1 MKQVWITSLA
11 HEEKQVQKIMA
22 MLKTYAMD
30 ANGHFWLDD
39 LKKMAWL
46 GPRAELIKDDTAL
59 WIILSS
65 DKELASE
72 SVRYGLSM
80 LALSVQAV
88 RGHGFP
94 IIFLHDGKIPS
105 IDSLPTPFQGAEI
118 FAVDNPAIG
127 AKLVAKANMP
137 LKKVSAE
144 YRLDIYAIPQL
155 GQWFEVGPF
164 ESSWKGAMFGVCGGE
179 IDAHGAGPAGKL
191 PDKAVLEYPMQGLK
205 LTVGG
210 EEYVAWAV
218 QNRLDAGSS
227 YYVRVQGEPKSIL
240 FGPLAEGDDAEVYI
254 INLQ

>member
-1 MKQVWITSLA
+1 MKKVWITSLGR
-11 HEEKQVQKIMA
+11 EEDKVQKIMKT
-22 MLKTYAMD
+22 LKTYAID

-65 DKELASE
+65 DKEIASE
-72 SVRYGLSM
+72 SIRYGLSM
-80 LALSVQAV
+80 LSLSIQAV

-118 FAVDNPAIG
+118 FTVDNPAIG

-137 LKKVSAE
+137 LPKVPAE

-155 GQWFEVGPF
+155 GLWFEVGPF
-164 ESSWKGAMFGVCGGE
+164 ESSWKGVMFGVCGGE
-179 IDAHGAGPAGKL
+179 IDAHGAGPEGKL

-240 FGPLAEGDDAEVYI
+240 FGPLAEGDDAEVYT

>member
-1 MKQVWITSLA
+1 MKKVWITSLGRD
-11 HEEKQVQKIMA
+11 ESQVQRTMKT
-22 MLKTYAMD
+22 LKTYAID

-46 GPRAELIKDDTAL
+46 GPREELVKDDTAL

-65 DKELASE
+65 DKDLASE

-94 IIFLHDGKIPS
+94 IIFLHDGKLPS
-105 IDSLPTPFQGAEI
+105 VDSLPTPFQGAEI
-118 FAVDNPAIG
+118 FAVDNPAVG
-127 AKLVAKANMP
+127 AKLVANANMP
-137 LKKVSAE
+137 MKKVFAE

-155 GQWFEVGPF
+155 GQWFEVGP
-164 ESSWKGAMFGVCGGE
+164 SDSAWKGAMFGVCGGE

-205 LTVGG
+205 LTMG
-210 EEYVAWAV
+210 EKEYVAWAV
-218 QNRLDAGSS
+218 QNQLEADLS
-227 YYVRVQGEPKSIL
+227 YYVRVQGEAKSIL

-254 INLQ
+254 LNLQ

>member
-1 MKQVWITSLA
+1 MKKVWITSLA
-11 HEEKQVQKIMA
+11 HEEKQVQEIMA
-22 MLKTYAMD
+22 ILKTYALD

-46 GPRAELIKDDTAL
+46 GPREELIKDNTAL

-105 IDSLPTPFQGAEI
+105 IDSLPTPFQGAEF
-118 FAVDNPAIG
+118 FAVDNPAVG

-155 GQWFEVGPF
+155 GQWFEVGLF
-164 ESSWKGAMFGVCGGE
+164 DSDWKGAMFGVCGGE
-179 IDAHGAGPAGKL
+179 IDAHGVGPAGKL
-191 PDKAVLEYPMQGLK
+191 PEKAVLEYPMQGLK
-205 LTVGG
+205 LTQGKR
-210 EEYVAWAV
+210 EYAAWAV

-227 YYVRVQGEPKSIL
+227 YYVRIKGEPQSVL
-240 FGPLAEGDDAEVYI
+240 FGTLAEGDDAEVYI
-254 INLQ
+254 LNLQ

>member
-1 MKQVWITSLA
+1 MKKVWITSLA
-11 HEEKQVQKIMA
+11 HEEKQVQNIMA
-22 MLKTYAMD
+22 MLKTYALD

-80 LALSVQAV
+80 LALSVHAV

-105 IDSLPTPFQGAEI
+105 IDSLPTPFQGTEI
-118 FAVDNPAIG
+118 FAIDNAAIG

-164 ESSWKGAMFGVCGGE
+164 ESSWKGAMFGVCGAE

-191 PDKAVLEYPMQGLK
+191 PDRSIIEYPMQGLK
-205 LTVGG
+205 LAVG
-210 EEYVAWAV
+210 EKEYVAWAV
-218 QNRLDAGSS
+218 QNQLDPGLS

-240 FGPLAEGDDAEVYI
+240 LGQLAESDDAEVYI
-254 INLQ
+254 LNLQ